1 MDFGSLST
9 RFTYKHLPLAYRA
22 LFELSSL
29 PSGKLGDSP
38 AVKLTEFCLKL
49 SSEFLQGKS
58 DGLNPLG
65 RQIMKV
71 LEGAADG
78 ELGSRRM
85 GLAMATLHFVERT
98 LGLAVQP
105 GRRRNR
111 IRFRMDES
119 RHRSQKCGTYGTP
132 EFISNA
138 MATEV
143 LQALAKDRA
152 KSAAILDLSVEAGQF
167 PVTFQHW
174 ANGSLPIDFYAVDR
188 DPVALSIARRIVNFA
203 GNEDEA
209 GQFKFNTTRRD
220 SLIDELPSFWPKQFS
235 VVVGNP
241 PWKQIA
247 GNHARLLQQQFAY
260 WMTMARYDIYLAF
273 IARAHSLIAPGGY
286 LSFVLPST
294 FLFNGGAAANVRRL
308 LLENYD
314 ILNVTL
320 YPQSSFI
327 ELSCVIPVSFL
338 AKKRLKKARYTALTR
353 ISYHSTPLGGS
364 MRPRSSYLLDGG
376 RLWKQLPQC
385 IFHPRANTTISF
397 LTRELAG
404 PSLNHWGSLIGGV
417 HLGHARKS
425 PPPCSFKGI
434 QARHIRAFH
443 ACLREAAEYSATVAR
458 FDRPPDLSWISRNKV
473 VIQEMRYMTHR
484 ERLVAAKA
492 TPGTCAV
499 STAMMYFPQDENGCD
514 FFTALLN
521 SHLANAWYK
530 IRDVSRSIK
539 LTFLRELPVPFN
551 SKCWKH
557 ISDLSKQCH
566 LMRAEFHR
574 VIPLC
579 TISNEQNVFLKKF
592 GVKFKTFL
600 EYRNEI
606 EDLVFHLYNIS
617 GSRRNSICKFSQLRV
632 F

>member
-1 MDFGSLST
+1 MDTGSLST
-9 RFTYKHLPLAYRA
+9 RFTYKHLPLAHQA

-29 PSGKLGDSP
+29 PSGKWEASP

-58 DGLNPLG
+58 DRLNSLD

-105 GRRRNR
+105 GRRGNR
-111 IRFRMDES
+111 SRLRMDES
-119 RHRSQKCGTYGTP
+119 RRRGQKCGAYGTP

-138 MATEV
+138 MAAEV
-143 LQALAKDRA
+143 LQALAKNAIRPA
-152 KSAAILDLSVEAGQF
+152 TILDLSVEAGQF

-174 ANGSLPIDFYAVDR
+174 ANSSLPIDFYAADR
-188 DPVALSIARRIVNFA
+188 DPVALSIASRIVHFA
-203 GNEDEA
+203 GDEDEV
-209 GQFKFNTTRRD
+209 GQFKFNTTCRD
-220 SLIDELPSFWPKQFS
+220 SLMDELPSFWPKQFS

-247 GNHARLLQQQFAY
+247 GSHARLLQQQFAR
-260 WMTMARYDIYLAF
+260 WLNMARYDIYLAF
-273 IARAHSLIAPGGY
+273 IARAHSLVAPGGY

-338 AKKRLKKARYTALTR
+338 ARKRLKKARYTALTR
-353 ISYHSTPLGGS
+353 INYHSTPIGGS
-364 MRPRSSYLLDGG
+364 MRPRTSYLLDGG
-376 RLWKQLPQC
+376 RLWKKLPQC
-385 IFHPRANTTISF
+385 IFHPRANTTILF

-404 PSLNHWGSLIGGV
+404 QSLNHWGSLIGGA
-417 HLGHARKS
+417 HLGHVRKS
-425 PPPCSFKGI
+425 PPPCRFKGI
-434 QARHIRAFH
+434 HARHIRAFH

-473 VIQEMRYMTHR
+473 VIQEMRYMTHK

-492 TPGTCAV
+492 APGTCAV
-499 STAMMYFPQDENGCD
+499 STAMMYFPQDENDCD

-530 IRDVSRSIK
+530 VRDVSRSIK
-539 LTFLRELPVPFN
+539 LTFLRQLPVPFD
-551 SKCWKH
+551 SKYWKY
-557 ISDLSKQCH
+557 ISDLSKQCR

-574 VIPLC
+574 VMPLC
-579 TISNEQNVFLKKF
+579 TVSNEQDAFLKTI
-592 GVKFKTFL
+592 GVRFKTFL
-600 EYRNEI
+600 ECRNEI
-606 EDLVFHLYNIS
+606 EDLVFNLYNIS
-617 GSRRNSICKFSQLRV
+617 DNRRNSIRKFSGLRV